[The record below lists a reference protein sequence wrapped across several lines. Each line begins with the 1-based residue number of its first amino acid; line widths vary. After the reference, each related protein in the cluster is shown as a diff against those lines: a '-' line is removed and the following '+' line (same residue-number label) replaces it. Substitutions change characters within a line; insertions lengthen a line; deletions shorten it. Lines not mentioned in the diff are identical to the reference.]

1 MRWQFL
7 FMEASSLSDGVN
19 GGLPQSPGNDIMDGK
34 RETVGGMVVEIETEG
49 GAVILWRWTK
59 R

>member
-1 MRWQFL
+1 
-7 FMEASSLSDGVN
+7 MEASSLSDGVN